1 MSNSTNS
8 NYGYDPFSS
17 AGETGSRWGRRAPKG
32 VVAPEIPGYEIRDV
46 LGAGGMGSVWTS
58 RYVALNQTRAVKIL
72 DKALAL
78 DPTFVERFSQEAKAL
93 GRLEHP
99 NIVKVF
105 DANAEHVPPYIA
117 MQWVE
122 GKTLSEMLTRQP
134 MPLAQALKYFEQIA
148 AALDY
153 AHSNGFIHRD
163 IKPSNVMITKNDDA
177 MLIDFGVA
185 SWMGSDPSTT
195 HTITGTTRYLA
206 PEVILGKPVTAAS
219 DVWAFAVL
227 IFRTLTGHL
236 PFDDKDGNLVL
247 KKIVENEP
255 IDAKE
260 AGRLRKFLMEMLE
273 KDPKKRYK
281 SAGELVAA
289 LKRVSLAWVPKV
301 EGEKVAAG
309 GAMTIFIAA
318 GALIVVGLGAVIYQT
333 LTRPKPTVKTVVV
346 HDSTGSSGGALAAG
360 KTAPAAASGDIA
372 PVIKEL
378 KGPWFADLGTSW
390 IEAYIDPAGGAGFS
404 AALRTRSD
412 QGLVAILAEG
422 QLSEDGKSVSFEEK
436 QITSNPAQ
444 IAHPLGTFKG
454 TLSED
459 HSRIAGSLGEAP
471 VRFVRA
477 TDVNLTPYD
486 SPASGFNTAIPE
498 GWTATQSD
506 ENGAKVTTF
515 SPVGNPTVA
524 IRVVVTP
531 ETQGENLLD
540 LFARKE
546 GELQLDKANGGDYQR
561 VSTNESTMFGG
572 RKAASMDVRHQ
583 VSGQSAMR
591 GLIFGIMR
599 NDTSV
604 MVESWNPVDEDDI
617 WNPIMDRVRRRFT
630 FTD

>member
-1 MSNSTNS
+1 MSNPTDS
-8 NYGYDPFSS
+8 NYGYDPFSN
-17 AGETGSRWGRRAPKG
+17 AGDTSSRWGRRAPKG
-32 VVAPEIPGYEIRDV
+32 IVAPEIPGYEIRDL
-46 LGAGGMGSVWTS
+46 LGSGGMGSVWTS
-58 RYVALNQTRAVKIL
+58 RFIALNQTRAVKIL
-72 DKALAL
+72 DKALGL
-78 DPTFVERFSQEAKAL
+78 DSTFVERFSLEAKAL

-105 DANAEHVPPYIA
+105 DANPEHKPPYIA

-148 AALDY
+148 SALDY

-163 IKPSNVMITKNDDA
+163 IKPSNVMITNKDEA

-206 PEVILGKPVTAAS
+206 PEVIQGKPVTAAS

-227 IFRTLTGHL
+227 IYRTLTGHL
-236 PFDDKDGNLVL
+236 PFDDKDGNAVL

-255 IDAKE
+255 VDAKE

-309 GAMTIFIAA
+309 GAMTIFIAV
-318 GALIVVGLGAVIYQT
+318 GAFILVGLGAVIYQT
-333 LTRPKPTVKTVVV
+333 MTRPKPAVKTVIV
-346 HDSTGSSGGALAAG
+346 HDSASPSGSLGATGKA
-360 KTAPAAASGDIA
+360 APAAGDIS

-390 IEAYIDPAGGAGFS
+390 IEAYMDPSGGSSFRVLLNS
-404 AALRTRSD
+404 RSD
-412 QGLVAILAEG
+412 QGSVPASADG
-422 QLSEDGKSVSFEEK
+422 TLSDDGKTVSFEVK
-436 QITSNPAQ
+436 QSSATTQPMG
-444 IAHPLGTFKG
+444 PFKG

-459 HSRIAGSLGEAP
+459 HSRIAGTLGDAP

-486 SPASGFNTAIPE
+486 SPVSGFNTAIPE
-498 GWTATQSD
+498 GWNAAQTD

-515 SPVGNPTVA
+515 SPVGNPSVA
-524 IRVVVTP
+524 IRVIVAP
-531 ETQGENLLD
+531 ETQGANILD
-540 LFARKE
+540 IFAREE
-546 GELQLDKANGGDYQR
+546 GTLQLDKANGGDYQR
-561 VSTNESTMFGG
+561 ISTNEATMFGG
-572 RKAASMDVRHQ
+572 RKAASMEVRHQ
-583 VSGQSAMR
+583 VSGQPAMR
-591 GLIFGIMR
+591 GLIFGILR

-604 MVESWNPVDEDDI
+604 MVESWNPVDEDEI
-617 WNPIMDRVRRRFT
+617 WSPIMDRVRRRFT